1 MATLED
7 EHVNKHVTVSQFWI
21 NQLKMEIIYYCK
33 MDPGL
38 SERWVNHQ
46 IKRFGP
52 KLLAVVQD
60 LLL

>member
-1 MATLED
+1 M
-7 EHVNKHVTVSQFWI
+7 N
-21 NQLKMEIIYYCK
+21 
-33 MDPGL
+33 PGL

-52 KLLAVVQD
+52 KLVAVVQD

>member
-1 MATLED
+1 
-7 EHVNKHVTVSQFWI
+7 
-21 NQLKMEIIYYCK
+21 

-38 SERWVNHQ
+38 SERWVNQQ

-52 KLLAVVQD
+52 KLVAVVQD